1 MALRRQAKALR
12 ANMTDAERRLWYLLR
27 AHRFNGVKI
36 KRQAP
41 IGPYIV
47 DFVSF
52 ERRLIFEVDGGQHA
66 DSEADRRRT
75 RWLEGEGFRV
85 LGFWNNEVLKNTSGV
100 LETILSAI
108 ADPSPGTPLRG
119 APPSP
124 TRGEGKESNT

>member
-12 ANMTDAERRLWYLLR
+12 ASMTDAERRLWYLLR
-27 AHRFNGVKI
+27 AHRFNGIKI

-47 DFVSF
+47 DCVSF
-52 ERRLIFEVDGGQHA
+52 EKRLIFEVDGGQHA
-66 DSEADRRRT
+66 DSKTDLRRT

-85 LGFWNNEVLKNTSGV
+85 LRFWNNEVLKNTNGV
-100 LETILSAI
+100 LETILSAS

-124 TRGEGKESNT
+124 TRGEGKGT